1 MHITRAPYQR
11 YVFTRKE
18 ERNQKG
24 GCEYKTKHEPRSDR
38 NTSRKTGR
46 EERPLPNGPT
56 DLVDSIYT
64 LGRLSLERSVSRDN
78 IMAEREELEEPAERR
93 EAAGRDEEAEE
104 DEVKPVNKNKRYR
117 RDKPWDG
124 EHIDHWTV
132 SLSRRSGSLSTHQF
146 TPAICSSFS
155 GMLNSHLICH
165 ACTHTF

>member
-1 MHITRAPYQR
+1 MYSQEKKKENRKVVVNTKPNTNHAAIATQVERLVEKNAHCPTVQLTSSTRYIP
-11 YVFTRKE
+11 F
-18 ERNQKG
+18 
-24 GCEYKTKHEPRSDR
+24 
-38 NTSRKTGR
+38 
-46 EERPLPNGPT
+46 
-56 DLVDSIYT
+56 
-64 LGRLSLERSVSRDN
+64 GRLSLERSVSRDN

-93 EAAGRDEEAEE
+93 EAAGRDQEAEE

-165 ACTHTF
+165 ACAHTY